1 MNQHLLLA
9 SERVVERHG
18 AGLQLRAHHPL
29 RLYRPAEERYREP
42 ERLVLLY
49 VLIHRPTEKRRRK
62 TPWLAL
68 LLIIF
73 SFNSLDI
80 VLDAVSKVS

>member
-29 RLYRPAEERYREP
+29 RFYRSAEEGYREP
-42 ERLVLLY
+42 ERLVALCPDTS
-49 VLIHRPTEKRRRK
+49 IDRGK
-62 TPWLAL
+62 T
-68 LLIIF
+68 
-73 SFNSLDI
+73 SKNSVVGTFI
-80 VLDAVSKVS
+80 VEY